1 MMRYMLDTNVCVEL
15 IRGRAPAVFDRLRR
29 FDVDEVAVS
38 SITLAEL
45 QYGAAKSSDPG
56 RHRELLAK
64 FLAPLAVLS
73 FDALAGE
80 SYGDLR
86 AALEKVGKPIGPLDT
101 LIAAH
106 ALSLGATLVTN
117 NQREFRRVR
126 GLHVEN
132 WTGAEAT

>member
-1 MMRYMLDTNVCVEL
+1 MTRYMLDTNVCVEL
-15 IRGRAPAVFDRLRR
+15 IRGRAPAIFDRLRR
-29 FDVDEVAVS
+29 FDVDEVALS

-45 QYGAAKSSDPG
+45 EYGAAKSSNPA

-64 FLAPLAVLS
+64 FLAPLAVLP
-73 FDALAGE
+73 FDTLAGE

-86 AALEKVGKPIGPLDT
+86 AALEREGTPIGPLDT

-106 ALSLGATLVTN
+106 AVSLGATLVTN

-126 GLHVEN
+126 GLHIEN
-132 WTGAEAT
+132 WTGPDAT